1 MTTQADGPRST
12 AWPDAR
18 EAAFHWATRAEAQ
31 YAQALRGSE
40 EAARYAQVDDFARS
54 KREQSEA
61 GVCFERSTEAV
72 TLAEMWAKVAAV
84 LEPRPDPAL
93 AEAAWRAQASAQ
105 TALADAM
112 TDGTEGASSRAA
124 SPLEDSHDD
133 RP

>member
-1 MTTQADGPRST
+1 MTTQADGPPST

-18 EAAFHWATRAEAQ
+18 EAAFHWAGQAEAQ
-31 YAQALRGSE
+31 YAQALRGSG

-72 TLAEMWAKVAAV
+72 ALAEMWAKVAAV

-105 TALADAM
+105 AALTNAM
-112 TDGTEGASSRAA
+112 TDCTEGASSRVV
-124 SPLEDSHDD
+124 SDPKDSLDD